1 MLNERGIKA
10 VTPSALS
17 TPSGVNS
24 FTPTATPCN
33 SPDGT
38 PPPSRSTSP
47 PPYNPLRLPGILG
60 TGAEMLRRTIS
71 GDDRSASSSALSRSR
86 SKRGK
91 LALSRTDKKVQQY
104 LYKYIEVQ
112 YIIINK

>member
-17 TPSGVNS
+17 TPSGINS

-38 PPPSRSTSP
+38 PPPSRSSSP
-47 PPYNPLRLPGILG
+47 PPYSPLRLPGILG
-60 TGAEMLRRTIS
+60 TGAELLRRTIS
-71 GDDRSASSSALSRSR
+71 GEDRALKARGR
-86 SKRGK
+86 SKRSNV
-91 LALSRTDKKVQQY
+91 ALSRTDKIVCVI
-104 LYKYIEVQ
+104 LEV
-112 YIIINK
+112 